1 MTSLFPFNTNWLRKA
16 QTDVGPAIK
25 SDLLSP
31 VCYSPGSPAVSD
43 DDRFV
48 VNTNMKVGAYT
59 VAVGTMPEAAIARKL
74 LITVTQVGG
83 VNDTMGTLA
92 IVGTDIAGNALSETI
107 APTAAGAVETLNA
120 FKTVTSITGAGWVRD
135 AGAGSE
141 DTIKIGTSE
150 SLGLPDKLSDTA
162 QVLCASLAAVKE
174 ATAPTV
180 VVHATT
186 LAKNTV
192 NLNSVLNGTAVK
204 IYYVL

>member
-1 MTSLFPFNTNWLRKA
+1 MSLFPFNTNWGTRRA
-16 QTDVGPAIK
+16 R
-25 SDLLSP
+25 SDAPGILTQLGS
-31 VCYSPGSPAVSD
+31 VVMYSPGSPAVSD

-48 VNTNMKVGAYT
+48 TSVAMKVGAYT
-59 VAVGTMPEAAIARKL
+59 LAATTMPEAGIARKL

-83 VNDTMGTLA
+83 ANDTMGTLV

-107 APTAAGAVETLNA
+107 APSANTTTTTLNA

-150 SLGLPDKLSDTA
+150 AIGLPDMLSDTA
-162 QVLCASLAAVKE
+162 QVLCASLNNVKE

-180 VVHATT
+180 TVNNTV

-192 NLNSVLNGTAVK
+192 DLDSALNGSPVK
-204 IYYVL
+204 IYYFL

>member
-1 MTSLFPFNTNWLRKA
+1 MGSLFPFNTNWLRKA

-31 VCYSPGSPAVSD
+31 VCFSPGSPAVSD

-48 VNTNMKVGAYT
+48 VSVDMKVGDYT

-74 LITVTQVGG
+74 LITVTADTG
-83 VNDTMGTLA
+83 NDTMGTLN
-92 IVGTDIAGNALSETI
+92 IVGTDIAGAALTETI
-107 APTAAGAVETLNA
+107 APVAAGSVETLNA
-120 FKTVTSITGAGWVRD
+120 FKTVTSITGAGWVIGG
-135 AGAGSE
+135 GAGTE
-141 DTIKIGTSE
+141 DAIKIGTSE

-162 QVLCASLAAVKE
+162 QVLCASLAGVKE
-174 ATAPTV
+174 ATAPAV

-192 NLNSVLNGTAVK
+192 NLNSALGGTAVK

>member
-1 MTSLFPFNTNWLRKA
+1 MGSLFPFNTNWLRKA

-31 VCYSPGSPAVSD
+31 VCFSPGSPAVSD

-48 VNTNMKVGAYT
+48 VSVDMKVGAYT
-59 VAVGTMPEAAIARKL
+59 LAQTTMPEAAIARKL
-74 LITVTQVGG
+74 LITVTTDTGA
-83 VNDTMGTLA
+83 DTMGTLA
-92 IVGTDIAGNALSETI
+92 IVGTDIAGNAISETI
-107 APTAAGAVETLNA
+107 APVSASSVETLNA
-120 FKTVTSITGAGWVRD
+120 FKTLVSITGVGWIIGG
-135 AGAGSE
+135 GAGTE
-141 DTIKIGTSE
+141 DAIKIGTSE

-174 ATAPTV
+174 ATAPAV

-192 NLNSVLNGTAVK
+192 NLNSALGGTAVK
-204 IYYVL
+204 IYYLV

>member
-1 MTSLFPFNTNWLRKA
+1 MSLFPRNTNVARKA
-16 QTDVGPAIK
+16 QTDVASIK
-25 SDLLSP
+25 NSLLSA
-31 VCYSPGSPAVSD
+31 VVYAPGSPAASD

-48 VNTNMKVGAYT
+48 TSVAMKVGAYT
-59 VAVGTMPEAAIARKL
+59 LANTTMPEAGIARKL

-107 APTAAGAVETLNA
+107 APDANTTKTTLNA

-135 AGAGSE
+135 AGAGTE

-150 SLGLPDKLSDTA
+150 AIGLPDKLSDTA
-162 QVLCASLAAVKE
+162 QILFVSLAAVKE
-174 ATAPTV
+174 ATAPTITV
-180 VVHATT
+180 DASV

-192 NLNSVLNGTAVK
+192 DLNSALNGTAVK
-204 IYYVL
+204 IYYLN

>member
-1 MTSLFPFNTNWLRKA
+1 MSLFPRNTNVARQA
-16 QTDVGPAIK
+16 QTDVA
-25 SDLLSP
+25 SLRTSLLSA
-31 VCYSPGSPAVSD
+31 VMYAPGSPAVSD

-48 VNTNMKVGAYT
+48 TSVAMKVGAYT
-59 VAVGTMPEAAIARKL
+59 LAVNAMPEAGIARKL

-107 APTAAGAVETLNA
+107 SPTANSTKETLNA

-135 AGAGSE
+135 GAGGTE

-150 SLGLPDKLSDTA
+150 AIGLPDKLSDGA
-162 QVLCASLAAVKE
+162 QVLFVSLAGVKE
-174 ATAPTV
+174 ATAPAVTV
-180 VVHATT
+180 DSAT

-192 NLNSVLNGTAVK
+192 NLDSALNGTAVK
-204 IYYVL
+204 IYYLT

>member
-1 MTSLFPFNTNWLRKA
+1 MSLFPQNTNVTRQA
-16 QTDVGPAIK
+16 QTDVRTIK
-25 SDLLSP
+25 NTLLSP
-31 VCYSPGSPAVSD
+31 VCFAPGTPAVSD

-48 VNTNMKVGAYT
+48 TSVAMKVGAYT
-59 VAVGTMPEAAIARKL
+59 LAATTMPEAAIARKL

-107 APTAAGAVETLNA
+107 APTANSTKTTLNA
-120 FKTVTSITGAGWVRD
+120 FKTVSSITGAGWSRD

-150 SLGLPDKLSDTA
+150 AIGLPDKLSDTA
-162 QVLCASLAAVKE
+162 QVLFASLDGTKE

-180 VVHATT
+180 TVDASV

-192 NLNSVLNGTAVK
+192 DLNSALNGTAVK
-204 IYYVL
+204 VYYLA